1 MIYYNSH
8 FVTEPPTMRSPQ
20 PLFRL
25 LGALLLAAVA
35 LGSVI
40 SSAHY
45 HHDSPLESPACEVCV
60 LGTLKH
66 GAVPTSPAL
75 IVTAPPATGAHC
87 DAVDAPALTP
97 LRPFAARAPPVHY
110 E

>member
-1 MIYYNSH
+1 MIYYNNH
-8 FVTEPPTMRSPQ
+8 FVTEPHSMRPRQ

-25 LGALLLAAVA
+25 LGVLLLTAVA

-40 SSAHY
+40 SSAHN
-45 HHDSPLESPACEVCV
+45 HHDAVLESPACEVCV

-66 GAVPTSPAL
+66 GAVPTSTVL
-75 IVTAPPATGAHC
+75 TVTAPPSAVAHR
-87 DAVDAPALTP
+87 DAADTFLPAPARL
-97 LRPFAARAPPVHY
+97 FAARAPPVHY